1 MPELIKYK
9 TFLTYLFAK
18 MRKTSLWSIADRII
32 KYSRRFL
39 FIGRIFK
46 YISIAF
52 AIIETSAVL
61 ILSAALLALVIPILF
76 VAIVSFYI
84 ADLIIGRR
92 IMSDANLRGALKRDK
107 ILIFSGAGSFG
118 ESFAE
123 ELSKNGAAVFIITAS
138 PSRRFISAKYENGV
152 FYVRHAFFFR
162 LKRRM
167 FKGLGDKLIYLL

>member
-9 TFLTYLFAK
+9 TFLAYLLAK
-18 MRKTSLWSIADRII
+18 LRKTSLWSIADRVI

-39 FIGRIFK
+39 FIGRIFR

-61 ILSAALLALVIPILF
+61 IVSAALIALVIPVLF
-76 VAIVSFYI
+76 VALVSFYI
-84 ADLIIGRR
+84 ADLIIGKR
-92 IMSDANLRGALKRDK
+92 IMSSDNLRDALKRDK
-107 ILIFSGAGSFG
+107 ILIFSDAGSFG
-118 ESFAE
+118 EGFAE

-138 PSRRFISAKYENGV
+138 PARKFISAKQENGV

-167 FKGLGDKLIYLL
+167 LKGLDHKLIYLL